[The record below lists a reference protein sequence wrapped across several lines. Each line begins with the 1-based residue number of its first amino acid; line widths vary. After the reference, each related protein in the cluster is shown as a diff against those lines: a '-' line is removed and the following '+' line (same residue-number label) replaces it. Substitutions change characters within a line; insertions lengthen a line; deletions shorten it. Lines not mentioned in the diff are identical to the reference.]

1 MIGVK
6 IVKLQ
11 NTTTN
16 CFLYMAKQELG
27 AEIWPQEVHSL
38 HSNSAL
44 VVAFKLPTLVV
55 KSCA

>member
-6 IVKLQ
+6 IIKLP
-11 NTTTN
+11 NITTN

-44 VVAFKLPTLVV
+44 VVAFKLPTLV
-55 KSCA
+55 